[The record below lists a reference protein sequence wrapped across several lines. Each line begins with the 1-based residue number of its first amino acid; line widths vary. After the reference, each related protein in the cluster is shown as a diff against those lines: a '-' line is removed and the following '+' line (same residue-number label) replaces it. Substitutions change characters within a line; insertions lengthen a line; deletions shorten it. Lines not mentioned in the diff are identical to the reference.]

1 MNPWRKLLL
10 FTFIVILPAIVVGV
24 SNFKAFPDSSFLATV
39 MLLTTV
45 GVAGLFTWKSN
56 HATPKIV
63 RYCIIADIIICA
75 LLCVNV
81 GCHWIFSRELSG
93 AKQSTVERHS
103 EEDRE
108 EKRKAAEAGRQVALK
123 KADAD
128 LAKAEADRAAKN
140 AAVTESDRGAD
151 RPAGNRGRIARRR
164 DRRSRARAE
173 GGYKAESHR
182 GADQRKLVVD
192 AYRARVRRMLRFDP
206 RRRHSD
212 GRLGVGPQPRRH
224 SGLLAAGKG
233 NDCPRQV
240 CRLRACV
247 AGRLPKSPVGSGVG
261 AAPDSTIR
269 RAAEEA
275 SSETKILADDVGADS
290 FGGHLP
296 IPAGLGNSNCPDMAG
311 DGFEQIQ
318 IGAVEPGN
326 ESNARLETTAAEGD
340 PLPNARSNARRKA
353 LQIPG
358 QIPGQ
363 MPEVETLSGAEQFD
377 QSTGWEDLWRIEK
390 DGETLSRSASDPPGD
405 RAIPRPRRS
414 HRDH

>member
-140 AAVTESDRGAD
+140 AAMLNAEA
-151 RPAGNRGRIARRR
+151 NRLAKLPRWM
-164 DRRSRARAE
+164 RRS
-173 GGYKAESHR
+173 
-182 GADQRKLVVD
+182 Q
-192 AYRARVRRMLRFDP
+192 
-206 RRRHSD
+206 
-212 GRLGVGPQPRRH
+212 
-224 SGLLAAGKG
+224 
-233 NDCPRQV
+233 
-240 CRLRACV
+240 
-247 AGRLPKSPVGSGVG
+247 SPI
-261 AAPDSTIR
+261 AAPTAQPATAAVSPAVAIAEAAPEPKVDIKPKATEEQIR
-269 RAAEEA
+269 ENWWWTLIALAFAECFA
-275 SSETKILADDVGADS
+275 SILA
-290 FGGHLP
+290 GGILMGVWEWDRNHDG
-296 IPAGLGNSNCPDMAG
+296 IPDYLQQGRGMTVP
-311 DGFEQIQ
+311 
-318 IGAVEPGN
+318 
-326 ESNARLETTAAEGD
+326 
-340 PLPNARSNARRKA
+340 ARSAGFVHASRDDSPKA
-353 LQIPG
+353 Q
-358 QIPGQ
+358 
-363 MPEVETLSGAEQFD
+363 SD
-377 QSTGWEDLWRIEK
+377 QE
-390 DGETLSRSASDPPGD
+390 
-405 RAIPRPRRS
+405 
-414 HRDH
+414 